1 MLNFVYAYS
10 ITYYIHLCT
19 LVMRDFEMLKVEM
32 ISSCL
37 CTECQGESVEAGTT
51 SY

>member
-19 LVMRDFEMLKVEM
+19 LVMRDFEMLKCYLAV
-32 ISSCL
+32 CVL
-37 CTECQGESVEAGTT
+37 SVRVRV
-51 SY
+51 